1 MRCSSATNG
10 LTKTPGGSATEPEY
24 GTDCVLGT
32 KANFHRDF
40 LHLSDSYNLSPPLFH
55 PLPKQEV
62 GKKKG
67 RSQKNEESKKTKK
80 EFPSHLHHYCV
91 TAAAASQ
98 EERRAHC
105 IIAFPATTGATKSH
119 LVLCLFL
126 STQST
131 FAPFLAKSALAPLPS
146 PLSLRLLVLC
156 RKASSAASS
165 GMRKRRPHPAA
176 AWTDS
181 CRISCAAAAAAAA
194 DRRCDCAELN
204 DPSTR
209 RPVRLAQ
216 GECAAAVA
224 AEKLAIRCFCVCVCV
239 CYPTDEDKRHRAS
252 RRRRTGSARHLMPLL
267 MLMGGFQVSWWVW
280 FSFF

>member
-1 MRCSSATNG
+1 MLFLQQLGQQKATWYFAYFYPPN
-10 LTKTPGGSATEPEY
+10 LLLLLFSQ
-24 GTDCVLGT
+24 
-32 KANFHRDF
+32 KAP
-40 LHLSDSYNLSPPLFH
+40 LHLSP
-55 PLPKQEV
+55 
-62 GKKKG
+62 
-67 RSQKNEESKKTKK
+67 
-80 EFPSHLHHYCV
+80 
-91 TAAAASQ
+91 
-98 EERRAHC
+98 
-105 IIAFPATTGATKSH
+105 
-119 LVLCLFL
+119 
-126 STQST
+126 
-131 FAPFLAKSALAPLPS
+131 

-181 CRISCAAAAAAAA
+181 CRISCAAAAAAA
-194 DRRCDCAELN
+194 RRCDCAELN

-224 AEKLAIRCFCVCVCV
+224 AEKLAIRCFCVCV